1 MRKCTANGNPIQLLV
16 AETCRLSCELMA
28 MALCHYRRHL
38 SVVACATDS
47 AQILKAFVAKRPDV
61 CIISSRLKDGNTSGI
76 NVVRQLHAAHEGAR
90 VLMLIDS
97 LERGSVIEAFR
108 SGALGVFPRDGAFD
122 ELYQGIQKISTG
134 QVWANNEQLQYLV
147 ESIADGGPPAI
158 TDARGNT
165 LLTRREQSLVDLVS
179 QGRTN
184 RDISRELNL
193 SEHTV
198 RNYLFR
204 IFNKLGTSNR
214 LELALYA
221 ISHRESGKEPL
232 VAQARMHSGAFLG
245 EPLDDNSLEAIA
257 KPSVRRS

>member
-1 MRKCTANGNPIQLLV
+1 MRKAKSNGYPIQLLV
-16 AETCRLSCELMA
+16 AEPCRLSCELMA
-28 MALCHYRRHL
+28 TALCHYRRHL
-38 SVVACATDS
+38 SVVACVTDS
-47 AQILKAFVAKRPDV
+47 AQILKAYAAKKPDV

-76 NVVRQLHAAHEGAR
+76 KVVRELRAAHESAR

-97 LERGSVIEAFR
+97 LERGLVVEAFR
-108 SGALGVFPRDGAFD
+108 SGALAVLPRDGAFG
-122 ELYQGIQKISTG
+122 ELYQGIQKVHTG
-134 QVWANNEQLQYLV
+134 QVWATNEQLQYLV
-147 ESIADGGPPAI
+147 ESIANGGSPAI
-158 TDARGNT
+158 TDSKGNI
-165 LLTRREQSLVDLVS
+165 LLTRREQSLVDLVA

-221 ISHRESGKEPL
+221 ISHKESGKEHF
-232 VAQARMHSGAFLG
+232 VAHG
-245 EPLDDNSLEAIA
+245 
-257 KPSVRRS
+257 

>member
-1 MRKCTANGNPIQLLV
+1 MKGGVMRKGKADRCPIQLLV

-28 MALCHYRRHL
+28 AALCRYRRRL

-47 AQILKAFVAKRPDV
+47 AQILKAYAEKKPDV
-61 CIISSRLKDGNTSGI
+61 CIISSHLRNGDSSGI
-76 NVVRQLHAAHEGAR
+76 SVTRELHAAHEKVR

-97 LERGSVIEAFR
+97 PTRGPVVEAFR
-108 SGALGVFPRDGAFD
+108 SGVLGVFPRDGSFGD
-122 ELYQGIQKISTG
+122 LYQGIQKVSTG
-134 QVWANNEQLQYLV
+134 QIWANNEQLQYLV
-147 ESIADGGPPAI
+147 ESIADVGSPAI
-158 TDARGNT
+158 TDAKGNT
-165 LLTRREQSLVDLVS
+165 LLTRREQSLVDLVA

-184 RDISRELNL
+184 REISRELNL

-221 ISHRESGKEPL
+221 INHKETGKEQL
-232 VAQARMHSGAFLG
+232 VTHA
-245 EPLDDNSLEAIA
+245 
-257 KPSVRRS
+257 